1 MMSFADAAC
10 LTQPYAC
17 DAFILIFASA
27 KNVFLPKNKK
37 NVNFQ
42 KIFFYFGN
50 PSPIILPLYF
60 HIKNKGHDIL
70 SLFFL
75 NLFYYKSQILKQN

>member
-37 NVNFQ
+37 NVNLKNILGILTMIMFQ
-42 KIFFYFGN
+42 KIFFNFGN
-50 PSPIILPLYF
+50 PSPHSLPLYF

-70 SLFFL
+70 SP
-75 NLFYYKSQILKQN
+75 YSS